1 MRMVIPV
8 GEIRPPWI
16 IDEDILSASGVTLVR
31 RGAHATESLRRA
43 MLRNGI
49 TTVRVRLGEEA
60 GKPIKPPIPADLALQ
75 ARRGVQKLIIRTMRD
90 RTISSNLLSYLIAQM
105 SVVVEALFSGESP
118 VFSELHSLSDH
129 DAYTYEHSWSV
140 ALFSL
145 VLGRVAME
153 AGVMKRLDYTDRLNL
168 GIGAVLHDIGKTLIS
183 PSILNKPGPLNDD
196 EWKIMRRHPQ
206 DGFDL
211 LRPYTSL
218 MPMVRAIVAF
228 HHERLDGKGYG
239 LVDGN
244 TLPGERIPMSVR
256 IVTVADAY
264 DAMIS
269 TRPYK
274 RGRLP
279 FEALEILQ
287 ERAGDQF
294 DPGLAPL
301 MEQVVIPFPEG
312 ALLLMRDGA
321 VASVLSDGGLGSRH
335 PRPVCLVVG
344 TFDRGSRMRPG
355 QTFVLEERET
365 VLLGAATPD
374 EIVTS
379 TMREGRGKLVIHS
392 AIPPWDDLFA
402 AALERADIG
411 SLEPPNAG

>member
-1 MRMVIPV
+1 
-8 GEIRPPWI
+8 
-16 IDEDILSASGVTLVR
+16 
-31 RGAHATESLRRA
+31 
-43 MLRNGI
+43 
-49 TTVRVRLGEEA
+49 
-60 GKPIKPPIPADLALQ
+60 
-75 ARRGVQKLIIRTMRD
+75 
-90 RTISSNLLSYLIAQM
+90 
-105 SVVVEALFSGESP
+105 
-118 VFSELHSLSDH
+118 
-129 DAYTYEHSWSV
+129 
-140 ALFSL
+140 
-145 VLGRVAME
+145 
-153 AGVMKRLDYTDRLNL
+153 
-168 GIGAVLHDIGKTLIS
+168 
-183 PSILNKPGPLNDD
+183 
-196 EWKIMRRHPQ
+196 
-206 DGFDL
+206 
-211 LRPYTSL
+211 
-218 MPMVRAIVAF
+218 MVRAIVAF